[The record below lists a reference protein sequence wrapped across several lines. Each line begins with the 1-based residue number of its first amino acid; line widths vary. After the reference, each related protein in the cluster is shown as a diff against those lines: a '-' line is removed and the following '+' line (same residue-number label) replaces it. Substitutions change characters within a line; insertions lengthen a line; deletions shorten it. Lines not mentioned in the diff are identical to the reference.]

1 MGAKISSL
9 FGGLFGRKEAPGESP
24 AAEAASEYKG
34 YAIRP
39 APRRQGSNWL
49 LAGTIAKA
57 FPEGTKEH
65 HFVRADTFASR
76 DEAAA
81 FAVTKAKQIIDE
93 QGDRIFGE
101 GAR

>member
-1 MGAKISSL
+1 MGAKLSSL
-9 FGGLFGRKEAPGESP
+9 FGGLFGRKEAAGEAP

-39 APRRQGSNWL
+39 APRKQGANWL
-49 LAGTIAKA
+49 LAGTIAKQ
-57 FPEGTKEH
+57 FPEGLKEH

-76 DEAAA
+76 DEAVA
-81 FAVTKAKQIIDE
+81 FAVTKARQIIDE